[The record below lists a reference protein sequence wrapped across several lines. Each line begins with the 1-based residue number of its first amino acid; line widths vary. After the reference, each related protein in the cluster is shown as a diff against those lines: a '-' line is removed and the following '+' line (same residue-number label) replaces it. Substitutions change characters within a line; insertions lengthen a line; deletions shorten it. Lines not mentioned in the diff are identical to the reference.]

1 MCQKR
6 STTIVKVAKFGVM
19 AGFKNVRVDACL
31 KPLIPFI
38 DSLLKNCFLVAC
50 CCGHDR
56 YPMTIV
62 AKYRS
67 GRIREILSGTDIP
80 RTRNFYR
87 LDAEGFYYIPEVS
100 KGKSMG
106 NQE

>member
-6 STTIVKVAKFGVM
+6 STTIVSVAKFGVL
-19 AGFKNVRVDACL
+19 GEFKKVRVDACL
-31 KPLIPFI
+31 KNLIPFI

-50 CCGHDR
+50 CCGHGK

-62 AKYRS
+62 VRYAS

-80 RTRNFYR
+80 RTRRFYKK
-87 LDAEGFYYIPEVS
+87 DKDGFYYIPETIS
-100 KGKSMG
+100 SQKDTLMS
-106 NQE
+106 